1 MRHRYKIAVAVI
13 ALLCVGIWLLL
24 RQTPPAAPV
33 SASPTPSLQPAPAAI
48 AVATSPGASSPVP
61 SAAPLYRPA
70 PPAPSPPPLIP
81 SAAAGTRPSPP
92 ATSPPALEIHIA
104 VEAVRNAVQKYGAT
118 FGGNPVGT
126 NAEITRALNG
136 NNPTHSRFLDGIPG
150 AQVDANGSLIDQWGT
165 PYFFHQLS
173 ATDMEVRSAGPDRIM
188 WTSDDIILQ

>member
-1 MRHRYKIAVAVI
+1 M
-13 ALLCVGIWLLL
+13 
-24 RQTPPAAPV
+24 
-33 SASPTPSLQPAPAAI
+33 
-48 AVATSPGASSPVP
+48 
-61 SAAPLYRPA
+61 
-70 PPAPSPPPLIP
+70 
-81 SAAAGTRPSPP
+81 
-92 ATSPPALEIHIA
+92 
-104 VEAVRNAVQKYGAT
+104 RNAVQKYGAT